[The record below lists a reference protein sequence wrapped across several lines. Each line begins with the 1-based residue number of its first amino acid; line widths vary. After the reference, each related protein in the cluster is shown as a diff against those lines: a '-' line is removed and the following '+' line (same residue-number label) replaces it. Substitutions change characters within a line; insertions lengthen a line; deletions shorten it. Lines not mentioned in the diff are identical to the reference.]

1 MNFKHPEI
9 LYFLPLLLV
18 PILVH
23 LFQLR
28 KFKTEYFT
36 NVKFLKELIIQTRK
50 SSKLKK
56 YLLLATRLLLLLF
69 LILAFAQPFF
79 KAKDSD
85 KAQNEMYIVLD
96 NSYSMQAKGKK
107 GELLKRAVQD
117 LLEHCPENTNFSL
130 VTCTDNFWNV
140 DIKAIQREL
149 QNLQYSP
156 IPFEPESLIAKIK
169 AHQSA
174 NEKDIVIIT
183 DAVGLKEKNVETF
196 AKDDNINYLLY
207 EAENTK
213 NVSVDSVFIN
223 HSLDNFYEIG
233 VKFKGF
239 DDDFENLPVSVFNTN
254 KLVAKTLVSINE
266 KEKTVNFN
274 LPKEDFNGYV
284 SINDNGLEYD
294 NTYYFSITKPDK
306 NHVLAIG
313 ESAKN
318 TFLQKIY
325 TADEFIFTNTEL
337 SQLDYNAIEKQDAIV
352 LNELTDIPSA
362 LITNLKIFVQKGG
375 NVVVIPNESANI
387 SLYNSLLSA
396 IGGLS
401 LGNLTS
407 QEKMITK
414 INFNHPVFT
423 GVFEKKVTNFQYPK
437 VKKSFSINSTAPS
450 AISYNDNGT
459 FLANAYN
466 NISYVYLFAAPLN
479 KINSNFQ
486 NSPLIVPVFY
496 NMAKNN
502 ENTGVNATV
511 IGENRPL
518 LVDARLGKD
527 EIVTIK
533 NDKESFIPIQQI
545 LNNKVKLT
553 INDNPKIA
561 GNFTVYSGTNALENV
576 SFNYNR
582 IESNLNQVNAGVL
595 SQFHEFGSMQEMF
608 NTFHANRTDSMI
620 WKWFIALALLC
631 LVLEVLIQK
640 FVK

>member
-36 NVKFLKELIIQTRK
+36 NVKFLKELVIQTRK

-79 KAKDSD
+79 KAKDSN

-117 LLEHCPENTNFSL
+117 LLEHCPENTSFSL
-130 VTCTDNFWNV
+130 ITCTDNFWNI

-174 NEKDIVIIT
+174 QDKDIVLIT

-196 AKDDNINYLLY
+196 AKDDNISYVLY

-239 DDDFENLPVSVFNTN
+239 GDDFENIPVSVFNTN

-313 ESAKN
+313 ESTKN
-318 TFLQKIY
+318 AFLHKIY
-325 TADEFIFTNTEL
+325 TEDEFVFTNTEL
-337 SQLDYNAIEKQDAIV
+337 NQLDYNTIEKQDAII
-352 LNELTDIPSA
+352 LNELTDVPAA
-362 LITNLKIFVQKGG
+362 LVTNLKTFVQKGG
-375 NVVVIPNESANI
+375 NLIIIPNELANLV
-387 SLYNSLLSA
+387 SYNSLLAS
-396 IGGLS
+396 IGNLS
-401 LGNLTS
+401 LNNLTS

-423 GVFEKKVTNFQYPK
+423 GVFEKKVENFQYPK
-437 VKKSFSINSTAPS
+437 AKKSFAINSSAPA
-450 AISYNDNGT
+450 AINYNDNSA

-479 KINSNFQ
+479 KMNSNFQ

-502 ENTGVNATV
+502 ENTGVNATI
-511 IGENRPL
+511 IGENKPL
-518 LVDARLGKD
+518 LVDAKLGKD

-533 NDKESFIPIQQI
+533 NEKESFIPIQQI

-553 INDNPKIA
+553 INDNPKTA
-561 GNFTVYSGTNALENV
+561 GNFTVYSGNTALENV

-582 IESNLNQVNAGVL
+582 IESDLNQVNSGVL
-595 SQFHEFGSMQEMF
+595 SRFHEFGSIQEMF
-608 NTFHANRTDSMI
+608 NTFHANRTDNMI
-620 WKWFIALALLC
+620 WKWFIALAILFLL
-631 LVLEVLIQK
+631 LEVLIQK
-640 FVK
+640 FMK